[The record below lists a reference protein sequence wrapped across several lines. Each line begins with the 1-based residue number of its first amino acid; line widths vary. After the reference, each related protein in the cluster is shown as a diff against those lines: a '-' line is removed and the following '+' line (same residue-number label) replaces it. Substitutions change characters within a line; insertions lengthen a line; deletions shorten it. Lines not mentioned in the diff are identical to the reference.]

1 MNAIVLFGD
10 VIRSRRNASGSTIW
24 LRTLTAELEAATPP
38 ESVVAPFEFT
48 QGDELQGL
56 LASDADPLDAVLRAS
71 FNPDRSPM
79 RWVIVAGVVDPGTG
93 PATQRTGPAYLRAR
107 ERLAEA
113 GARRDNLLM
122 SSGDPATDALLD
134 RIAPVL
140 AEMLGDLTRRQ
151 MVIGRLLVIDRLRP
165 SEAADRLH
173 ISRATVSVVAD
184 RAHIRS
190 ITRLASALR
199 ELFATGQDAAAA
211 GEAAGVPNAAHEV
224 AV

>member
-38 ESVVAPFEFT
+38 ESLLAPFEFT

-71 FNPDRSPM
+71 FNPDRKPM
-79 RWVIVAGVVDPGTG
+79 RWVIVAGEVDPGTG
-93 PATQRTGPAYLRAR
+93 PATQRTGPAFLRAR

-151 MVIGRLLVIDRLRP
+151 MVIGRLLVIEGLRR

-190 ITRLASALR
+190 ITGLASALR
-199 ELFATGQDAAAA
+199 ELFATGQDAVAA
-211 GEAAGVPNAAHEV
+211 GEAAGHPNTAGEV

>member
-10 VIRSRRNASGSTIW
+10 VIRSRRNASGSTMW

-38 ESVVAPFEFT
+38 ESLLAPFEFT

-71 FNPDRSPM
+71 FNPDRRPM
-79 RWVIVAGVVDPGTG
+79 RWVIVAGEVDPGTG
-93 PATQRTGPAYLRAR
+93 PATQRTGPAFLRAR

-113 GARRDNLLM
+113 GARRDDLLM

-140 AEMLGDLTRRQ
+140 AEMLGDLTKRQ
-151 MVIGRLLVIDRLRP
+151 MVIGRLLVIEGLRR

-211 GEAAGVPNAAHEV
+211 DEATGRPNTTREV

>member
-1 MNAIVLFGD
+1 MNAIVVFGD
-10 VIRSRRNASGSTIW
+10 VIRSRRDASGSTTW
-24 LRTLTAELEAATPP
+24 LRTLTAELEATSPP
-38 ESVVAPFEFT
+38 GSLLAPFEFT

-56 LASDADPLDAVLRAS
+56 LAPGADPLDAVLCAS
-71 FNPDRSPM
+71 FNPERSPM
-79 RWVIVAGVVDPGTG
+79 RWVIVAGEVDPGTG
-93 PATQRTGPAYLRAR
+93 PATQRTGPAFLRAR

-134 RIAPVL
+134 RLAPVL
-140 AEMLGDLTRRQ
+140 AETLGDLTRRQ
-151 MVIGRLLVIDRLRP
+151 MTIGRLLVIDGLRR

-173 ISRATVSVVAD
+173 VSRATVSVVAD

-199 ELFATGQDAAAA
+199 ELFAAGCAAAA
-211 GEAAGVPNAAHEV
+211 AQAAG
-224 AV
+224 

>member
-24 LRTLTAELEAATPP
+24 LRTLTAELEAATPL
-38 ESVVAPFEFT
+38 ESLVAPFEFT

-71 FNPDRSPM
+71 FNPDRKPM
-79 RWVIVAGVVDPGTG
+79 RWVIVAGEVDPGTG
-93 PATQRTGPAYLRAR
+93 PATQRTGPAFLRAR

-151 MVIGRLLVIDRLRP
+151 MVIGRLLVIEGLRR

-190 ITRLASALR
+190 ITGLASALR
-199 ELFATGQDAAAA
+199 ELFATGQDAVAA
-211 GEAAGVPNAAHEV
+211 GEAAGHPNTAGEV

>member
-10 VIRSRRNASGSTIW
+10 VIRSRRDASGSTTW
-24 LRTLTAELEAATPP
+24 LRTLTAELEATSPP
-38 ESVVAPFEFT
+38 GSLVAPFEFT

-56 LASDADPLDAVLRAS
+56 LAPGADPLDAVLRAS

-79 RWVIVAGVVDPGTG
+79 RWVIVAGEVDPGTG
-93 PATQRTGPAYLRAR
+93 PATQRTGPAFLRAR

-113 GARRDNLLM
+113 VARRDNLLM

-134 RIAPVL
+134 RLAPVL
-140 AEMLGDLTRRQ
+140 AEMLDDLTRRQ
-151 MVIGRLLVIDRLRP
+151 MTIGRLLVIDGLRR
-165 SEAADRLH
+165 SEVADRLH
-173 ISRATVSVVAD
+173 VSRATVSVVAD

-199 ELFATGQDAAAA
+199 ELFDAGWTAAAPEPA
-211 GEAAGVPNAAHEV
+211 GWTAAAPEAAG
-224 AV
+224 

>member
-38 ESVVAPFEFT
+38 ESLLAPFEFT

-71 FNPDRSPM
+71 FNPDRKPM
-79 RWVIVAGVVDPGTG
+79 RWVIVAGEVDPGTG
-93 PATQRTGPAYLRAR
+93 PATQRTGPAFLRAR

-134 RIAPVL
+134 RLAPVL

-151 MVIGRLLVIDRLRP
+151 MVIGRLLVIEGLRR

-190 ITRLASALR
+190 ITGLASALR
-199 ELFATGQDAAAA
+199 ELFATGQDAVAA
-211 GEAAGVPNAAHEV
+211 GEAAGHPNTAGEV

>member
-10 VIRSRRNASGSTIW
+10 VIRSRRNASGSTTW
-24 LRTLTAELEAATPP
+24 LRTLTAELEAAMPP

-79 RWVIVAGVVDPGTG
+79 RWVIVGGEVDPGTG

-140 AEMLGDLTRRQ
+140 AEMLDDLTRRQ
-151 MVIGRLLVIDRLRP
+151 MVIGRLLVIERLRP

-199 ELFATGQDAAAA
+199 ELFATGQDAVAA
-211 GEAAGVPNAAHEV
+211 GEAAGVPNTAHEV

>member
-10 VIRSRRNASGSTIW
+10 VIRSRRNASGSTMW

-38 ESVVAPFEFT
+38 ESLLAPFEFT

-79 RWVIVAGVVDPGTG
+79 RWVIVAGEVDPGTG
-93 PATQRTGPAYLRAR
+93 PATQRTGPAFLRAR
-107 ERLAEA
+107 ERLTEA

-140 AEMLGDLTRRQ
+140 AEMLGDLTKRQ
-151 MVIGRLLVIDRLRP
+151 MVVGRLLVIEGLRG

-199 ELFATGQDAAAA
+199 ELFAIGQDAAA
-211 GEAAGVPNAAHEV
+211 GGSAAGNPNAAHEV

>member
-1 MNAIVLFGD
+1 MNAIVVFGD
-10 VIRSRRNASGSTIW
+10 VIRSRRDASGSTTW
-24 LRTLTAELEAATPP
+24 LRTLTAELEATSSPG
-38 ESVVAPFEFT
+38 SLLAPFEFT

-56 LASDADPLDAVLRAS
+56 LAPGADPLDAVLRAS
-71 FNPDRSPM
+71 FNPERSPM
-79 RWVIVAGVVDPGTG
+79 RWVIVAGEVDPGTG
-93 PATQRTGPAYLRAR
+93 PATQRTGPAFLRAR

-134 RIAPVL
+134 RLAPVL

-151 MVIGRLLVIDRLRP
+151 MTIGRLLVIDGLRR

-173 ISRATVSVVAD
+173 VSRATVSVVAD

-199 ELFATGQDAAAA
+199 ELFAAGCAAAA
-211 GEAAGVPNAAHEV
+211 PEAAG
-224 AV
+224 

>member
-24 LRTLTAELEAATPP
+24 LRTLTAELEAATPL
-38 ESVVAPFEFT
+38 ESLVAPFEFT

-71 FNPDRSPM
+71 FNPDRKPM
-79 RWVIVAGVVDPGTG
+79 RWVIVAGEVDPGTG
-93 PATQRTGPAYLRAR
+93 PATQRTGPAFLRAR

-134 RIAPVL
+134 RLAPVL

-151 MVIGRLLVIDRLRP
+151 MVIGRLLVIEGLRR

-190 ITRLASALR
+190 ITGLASALR
-199 ELFATGQDAAAA
+199 ELFATGQDAVAA
-211 GEAAGVPNAAHEV
+211 GEAAGHPNTAGEV

>member
-10 VIRSRRNASGSTIW
+10 VIRSRRDASGSTTW
-24 LRTLTAELEAATPP
+24 LRTLTAELEATAPP
-38 ESVVAPFEFT
+38 GSLVAPFEFT

-56 LASDADPLDAVLRAS
+56 LAPGADPLDAVLRAS

-79 RWVIVAGVVDPGTG
+79 RWVIVAGEVDPGTG
-93 PATQRTGPAYLRAR
+93 PATQRTGPAFLRAR

-113 GARRDNLLM
+113 VARRDNLLM

-134 RIAPVL
+134 RLAPVL
-140 AEMLGDLTRRQ
+140 AEMLDDLTRRQ
-151 MVIGRLLVIDRLRP
+151 MTIGRLLVIDGLRR
-165 SEAADRLH
+165 SEVADRLH
-173 ISRATVSVVAD
+173 VSRATVSVVAD

-199 ELFATGQDAAAA
+199 ELFDAGWTAAAPEPA
-211 GEAAGVPNAAHEV
+211 GWTAAAPEAAG
-224 AV
+224 

>member
-10 VIRSRRNASGSTIW
+10 VIRSRRDASGSTTW
-24 LRTLTAELEAATPP
+24 LRTLTAELEATSPP
-38 ESVVAPFEFT
+38 GSLVAPFEFT

-56 LASDADPLDAVLRAS
+56 LAPGADPLDAVLRAS

-79 RWVIVAGVVDPGTG
+79 RWVIVAGEVDPGPG
-93 PATQRTGPAYLRAR
+93 PATQRTGPAFLRAR

-113 GARRDNLLM
+113 VARRDNLLM

-134 RIAPVL
+134 RLAPVL
-140 AEMLGDLTRRQ
+140 AEMLDDLTRRQ
-151 MVIGRLLVIDRLRP
+151 MTIGRLLVIDGLRR
-165 SEAADRLH
+165 SEVADRLH
-173 ISRATVSVVAD
+173 VSRATVSVVAD

-199 ELFATGQDAAAA
+199 ELFDAGWTAAAPEPA
-211 GEAAGVPNAAHEV
+211 GWTAAAPEAAG
-224 AV
+224 

>member
-10 VIRSRRNASGSTIW
+10 VIRSRRNASGSTTW

-56 LASDADPLDAVLRAS
+56 LASDTDPLDAVLRAS
-71 FNPDRSPM
+71 FNPDRSAM
-79 RWVIVAGVVDPGTG
+79 RWVIVAGEVDPGTG
-93 PATQRTGPAYLRAR
+93 PATQRTGPAFLRAR

-122 SSGDPATDALLD
+122 SSGDPGTDALLD

-140 AEMLGDLTRRQ
+140 AEMLGDLTKRQ
-151 MVIGRLLVIDRLRP
+151 MVIGRLLVIEGLRR

-199 ELFATGQDAAAA
+199 ELFAAGQGAAAA
-211 GEAAGVPNAAHEV
+211 GEATGRPNTAREV

>member
-10 VIRSRRNASGSTIW
+10 VIRSRLDASGSTTW
-24 LRTLTAELEAATPP
+24 LRTLTAELESTSPP
-38 ESVVAPFEFT
+38 GALLAPFEFT

-56 LASDADPLDAVLRAS
+56 LAPGADPLDAVLRAS

-79 RWVIVAGVVDPGTG
+79 RWVIVAGEVDPGSG
-93 PATQRTGPAYLRAR
+93 PATQRTGPAFLRAR

-134 RIAPVL
+134 RLAPIL
-140 AEMLGDLTRRQ
+140 AEMLDDLTKRQ
-151 MVIGRLLVIDRLRP
+151 MVIGRLLVIEGLRR

-173 ISRATVSVVAD
+173 VSRATVSVVAD

-199 ELFATGQDAAAA
+199 ELFAGGQSAA
-211 GEAAGVPNAAHEV
+211 GGDVAGREV
-224 AV
+224 AG